1 MSQKGEKKQ
10 REESFAKCF
19 EYDKQQEGRGSQT
32 RGKGRRRE
40 GWGVG
45 AAATT
50 GQ

>member
-10 REESFAKCF
+10 KEESFAKCF
-19 EYDKQQEGRGSQT
+19 ECDKQQEGRGSQT
-32 RGKGRRRE
+32 RGRGKERG
-40 GWGVG
+40 GVG